1 MADFL
6 DVEQLD
12 FAALKNSLKTY
23 LRNQD
28 VFRDIDYEASNINVL
43 LDVLAYNTYMNG
55 FYLNMVGSE
64 NFMDSAILRDTVISH
79 AKELNYIPR
88 SQTSAKSLVNISVNV
103 NNPSLREIVIPKYS
117 VFTTS
122 GIISSNNTVSN
133 YTFMNRDNIILQRQ
147 NATQFASNGYIYE
160 GTYVK
165 EYYNVT
171 GEPDQR
177 FVLSNKNV
185 DIDSIIVTVQASN
198 TNTANTIYTNKT
210 SLYGL
215 NANSTVF
222 FTQAYLDDKYEILF
236 GDGVFGNKPVPP
248 NLVSV
253 EYMVSSGEEAN
264 GCKLFQFK
272 GRQRYNFLVTTITN
286 ASSGSNRE
294 SIRSIKFRAPR
305 HYQTQNSAV
314 TSEDYKI
321 LILNNFNDIS
331 AVNVYGGEEL
341 DEPQYGKVFV
351 SASTTSGDV
360 LSNNRKTEIL
370 NFLKIRSPLSIN
382 AEYID
387 PNYLD
392 LVVNSKVIYNPA
404 LTSLTENELLT
415 NIRNNIITY
424 NSDNLLNFDNDFRY
438 SKFIAAIDDTDSSI
452 VSNSTDV
459 TMVKEYLPLLGVNL
473 IFTVEF
479 KNEILRDDNNDPR
492 ALSNEFT
499 LYSSEF
505 TYNGRPAYIG
515 EDGAGQLFIYEYT
528 DQGRRILN
536 SNCGNINYATGKISV
551 NNISIDSY
559 TGSALKFYAIPKNKD
574 IFVMRNSILRIDSDL
589 INVVIER
596 L

>member
-12 FAALKNSLKTY
+12 FVALKNSLKTY
-23 LRNQD
+23 LKTQTI
-28 VFRDIDYEASNINVL
+28 FRDVDYEASNINVL
-43 LDVLAYNTYMNG
+43 LDVMAYNTYLNG
-55 FYLNMVGSE
+55 FYLNMVGNE

-79 AKELNYIPR
+79 AKELNYLPR
-88 SQTSAKSLVNISVNV
+88 SQTSAKALVNISVNV
-103 NNPSLREIVIPKYS
+103 NNPSLREIVVPKYS

-133 YTFMNRDNIILQRQ
+133 YSFMNRDNIILQRQ
-147 NATQFASNGYIYE
+147 NATEFSSNGYIYE

-165 EYYNVT
+165 EYYSVT
-171 GEPDQR
+171 GEDDQR

-198 TNTANTIYTNKT
+198 NNTSNTIYTNAS

-222 FTQAYLDDKYEILF
+222 FTQAYLDDKYEIIF
-236 GDGVFGNKPVPP
+236 GDGVFGNKPIPP

-272 GRQRYNFLVTTITN
+272 GRQRYNFLVTTLSN
-286 ASSGSNRE
+286 ASAGSNRE
-294 SIRSIKFRAPR
+294 TIKSIKFRAPR
-305 HYQTQNSAV
+305 HHQAQNSAV
-314 TSEDYKI
+314 TAEDYKI

-341 DEPQYGKVFV
+341 DEPQYGKVFI
-351 SASTTSGDV
+351 SASTTSGDI
-360 LSNNRKTEIL
+360 LSNNRKTDIL
-370 NFLKIRSPLSIN
+370 NFLKIRTPLSLN
-382 AEYID
+382 TEYID

-392 LVVNSKVIYNPA
+392 LIVTSKVIYDSA

-415 NIRNNIITY
+415 NVRNNIISY
-424 NSDNLLNFDNDFRY
+424 NSDNLLDFDNDFRY
-438 SKFIAAIDDTDSSI
+438 SKFIASIDDTDASI
-452 VSNSTDV
+452 VSNSTEI
-459 TMVKEYLPLLGVNL
+459 TMVKDYLPLLGVNL
-473 IFTVEF
+473 IFTIEF

-492 ALSNEFT
+492 AMTNEFT

-505 TYNGRPAYIG
+505 VYNGRPAYIG

-536 SNCGNINYATGKISV
+536 PNCGNVNYSIGKISV

-559 TGSALKFYAIPKNKD
+559 NGSALKFYAIPKNKD
-574 IFVMRNSILRIDSDL
+574 IFVMRNSILRIDSNL
-589 INVVIER
+589 IDVTIER